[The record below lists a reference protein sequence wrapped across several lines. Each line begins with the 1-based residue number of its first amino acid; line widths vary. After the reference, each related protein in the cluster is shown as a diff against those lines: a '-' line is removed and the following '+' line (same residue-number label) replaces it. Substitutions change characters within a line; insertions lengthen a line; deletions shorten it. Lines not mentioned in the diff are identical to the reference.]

1 MHIERSFLIYGRS
14 MAFIA
19 IVTSCLLII
28 GALIVT
34 IVNVIAG
41 CCFLVTQLAITAC
54 ILYFIPIIIVFNEV
68 NVKTKTLFGKVKKT
82 LNWSYLKRIELKTL
96 HSGGR
101 HVDNFVIFFFT
112 DEKIA
117 INSCEE
123 ANQED
128 LIILMTYRKGI
139 EEILKKYTK
148 IDIENMI

>member
-1 MHIERSFLIYGRS
+1 MEEHKFLIYGRS
-14 MAFIA
+14 MAFIT

-28 GALIVT
+28 GALIV
-34 IVNVIAG
+34 IIFNIIAG
-41 CCFLVTQLAITAC
+41 CCFLATQLAITAC
-54 ILYFIPIIIVFNEV
+54 ILYFNPIFIIFNEV
-68 NVKTKTLFGKVKKT
+68 NIKTKTIFGKVKKS
-82 LNWSYLKRIELKTL
+82 LNWSYLKRIELKIL

-101 HVDNFVIFFFT
+101 HVDNFIILFFT
-112 DEKIA
+112 DEKIV

-123 ANQED
+123 ANKED